1 VDAGLA
7 EPDIGVTGVSY
18 GGGQSM
24 MLATL
29 KDRVMLPDGSLT
41 AWESPGGT
49 PMSVAAAVPIIPW
62 SDLSEALMP
71 NGRKLDYQSN
81 PSYGSRVGIGKQS
94 YLTALYALG
103 AANFYA
109 PPGTDEEADIT
120 NWFARIQ
127 QGEPYDDVPLT
138 KFLLDQVR
146 RFHSALYLEDSLP
159 VAQRKEPA
167 PLLIYNA
174 WIDDLFPAEESLT
187 YANKQRA
194 RHPGSEISLF
204 YAGEGGHSR
213 ADLTAVFGE
222 GQDAAPGL
230 STRVDDFFGR
240 HLMAQPGTPF
250 LFETYLQGCAP
261 NTPGA
266 PVTTATW
273 AAQHPGEVRLSSAAT
288 QSVSSGAGNQATANL
303 VDPFTAGGA
312 GGCAS
317 SAAVDEPGVANY
329 RLPAVTGS
337 GYTLLGSPTV
347 IAKIETDDPFAQVVA
362 RLWDVGP
369 GGQQRFVAR
378 ATYRPDVAQSARQVF
393 QLDPNGWHFAP
404 GHVAKLELLGRD
416 SPYARPS
423 NSVFSLDVSELEL
436 RLPVRET
443 PNGGQVLPPAPS
455 VNPPPAK
462 GALKGRCANS
472 LRGTSGKDNILGTNG
487 GDRIRTLA
495 GNDTVD
501 GRGGRD
507 CLLPGRGKDFVRGGT
522 KADHIIARDGSRD
535 RIRCGPGRDT
545 VKADRK
551 DRARGCERVRR
562 PRRRR

>member
-1 VDAGLA
+1 
-7 EPDIGVTGVSY
+7 
-18 GGGQSM
+18 

-41 AWESPGGT
+41 PWQSPGGT
-49 PMSVAAAVPIIPW
+49 PMSVAAAAPIIPW

-71 NGRKLDYQSN
+71 NGRKLDYQSD
-81 PSYGSRVGIGKQS
+81 PSYGTRVGIAKQS
-94 YLTALYALG
+94 YLTTLYALG

-120 NWFARIQ
+120 NWYARIQ
-127 QGEPYDDVPLT
+127 QGEPYDDVELT
-138 KFLLDQVR
+138 EFLLDQVR

-159 VAQRKEPA
+159 TGQREQPA

-194 RHPGSEISLF
+194 RHPGSEINLF
-204 YAGEGGHSR
+204 YAGEGGHPR
-213 ADLTAVFGE
+213 ADLTAVIGE
-222 GQDAAPGL
+222 GHDAAPGL
-230 STRVDDFFGR
+230 STRIDDFFGR
-240 HLMAQPGTPF
+240 HLKGLGGAPF
-250 LFETYLQGCAP
+250 GIDTYLQGCAP
-261 NTPGA
+261 DVPGA
-266 PVTTATW
+266 PVTTTTW

-303 VDPFTAGGA
+303 VEPFTAGGT
-312 GGCAS
+312 GGCVT

-329 RLPAVTGS
+329 RLPAVTGP

-362 RLWDVGP
+362 RLWDVDP
-369 GGQQRFVAR
+369 GGQQRFVTR
-378 ATYRPDVAQSARQVF
+378 AAYRPDVGQGASQVF
-393 QLDPNGWHFAP
+393 QLDANGWFFAP

-423 NSVFSLDVSELEL
+423 NSVFTLDVSDLEL

-443 PNGGQVLPPAPS
+443 PNGTQVLPPAAP

-462 GALKGRCANS
+462 GALQGRCANS
-472 LRGTSGKDNILGTNG
+472 LRGTSGKDTLLGTNG
-487 GDRIRTLA
+487 GDRIRSLGGGDTL
-495 GNDTVD
+495 D

-507 CLLPGRGKDFVRGGT
+507 CLLPGPGKDVVRGGA
-522 KADHIIARDGSRD
+522 KGDSIISRDGKRD

-551 DRARGCERVRR
+551 DRTRGCERVRR
-562 PRRRR
+562 PRRHR